1 MNAEIISIGDELLIG
16 QRLNTNAPF
25 IASEMA
31 MAGIGVGRIIVCAD
45 EEKAIEEQLA
55 ESLERSDVVL
65 VTGGLGPTRDDRTK
79 QAVKNLLR
87 SDFVLDEGVYAR
99 TVERYRKNGRQPA
112 PYLRE
117 NAMVLEGSRVID
129 NEKGLAPG
137 MIIRCDEAYPDTWL
151 VLMPGVPREMEE
163 MIQNGVIPFFS
174 AVSGNVIVHAHI
186 RTTGTGETV
195 LSELIRPIE
204 DALPKGTSLA
214 YLPHTA
220 GVALRVSSSGSDR
233 EAVEEENRAIVDAVS
248 EKVREFVYAE
258 EDITLEE
265 SVGRMLA
272 ARGMTIA
279 CAESCTGGLV
289 ASRLTDVSGSSRY
302 FLQGFVVYSNAS
314 KEKALGV
321 RSSTLVSHG
330 AVSEQVAGEMAEGCL
345 HVTGADITVSS
356 TGIAGPLGGTETKP
370 VGTVCLGVALR
381 SENGMVVCKTE
392 TVHTRGDRLRNKI
405 RFSEAAL
412 RMVWKTLRDLPERG

>member
-31 MAGIGVGRIIVCAD
+31 AAGIGVGRIIVCSD
-45 EEKAIEEQLA
+45 QETSIEDQLA
-55 ESLERSDVVL
+55 ESLERSDIVL

-79 QAVKNLLR
+79 QAVGSLLSRNLV
-87 SDFVLDEGVYAR
+87 FDEGVYAQ
-99 TVERYRKNGRQPA
+99 TVERYRNYRREPA

-117 NAMVLEGSRVID
+117 NAMILEGARVIR
-129 NEKGLAPG
+129 NETGLAPG
-137 MIIRCDEAYPDTWL
+137 MIIRCDEAYPDRWL

-163 MIQNGVIPFFS
+163 MIRNGVIPFFS
-174 AVSGNVIVHAHI
+174 EISGGVIVHAHI

-204 DALPKGTSLA
+204 DVLPEGTSLA

-220 GVALRVSSSGSDR
+220 GVALRVSTSGSDR
-233 EAVEEENRAIVDAVS
+233 ETVEEQNRAIADAIR
-248 EKVREFVYAE
+248 EKVGEFIYAN

-265 SVGRMLA
+265 SVGKMLA
-272 ARGMTIA
+272 DRSLTIA

-321 RSSTLVSHG
+321 RSSTLVAHG
-330 AVSEQVAGEMAEGCL
+330 AVSEEVAGEMAEGCL
-345 HVTGADITVSS
+345 AATGADITVSS
-356 TGIAGPLGGTETKP
+356 TGIAGPLGGLETKP
-370 VGTVCLGVALR
+370 VGTVCLGVAFR
-381 SENGMVVCKTE
+381 GENGMVECRTE
-392 TVHTRGDRLRNKI
+392 TVHVRGDRLRNKI

-412 RMVWKTLRDLPERG
+412 RMVWKTLRDLPV

>member
-31 MAGIGVGRIIVCAD
+31 AAGIGVGRIIVCSD
-45 EEKAIEEQLA
+45 QETSIEDQLA
-55 ESLERSDVVL
+55 ESLERSDIVL

-79 QAVKNLLR
+79 QAVGSLLSRNLV
-87 SDFVLDEGVYAR
+87 FDEGVYAQ
-99 TVERYRKNGRQPA
+99 TVERYRNYRREPA

-117 NAMVLEGSRVID
+117 NAMILEGARVIR
-129 NEKGLAPG
+129 NETGLAPG
-137 MIIRCDEAYPDTWL
+137 MIIRCDEAYPDRWL

-163 MIQNGVIPFFS
+163 MIRNGVIPFFS
-174 AVSGNVIVHAHI
+174 EISGGVIVHAHI

-204 DALPKGTSLA
+204 DVLPEGTSLA

-220 GVALRVSSSGSDR
+220 GVALRVSTSGSDR
-233 EAVEEENRAIVDAVS
+233 ETVEEQNRAIADAIR
-248 EKVREFVYAE
+248 EKVGEFIYAN

-265 SVGRMLA
+265 SVGKMLA
-272 ARGMTIA
+272 DRGLTIA

-321 RSSTLVSHG
+321 RSSTLVAHG
-330 AVSEQVAGEMAEGCL
+330 AVSEEVAGEMAEGCL
-345 HVTGADITVSS
+345 AATGADITVSS
-356 TGIAGPLGGTETKP
+356 TGIAGPLGGLETKP
-370 VGTVCLGVALR
+370 VGTVCLGVAFR
-381 SENGMVVCKTE
+381 GENGMVECRTE
-392 TVHTRGDRLRNKI
+392 TVHVRGDRLRNKI

-412 RMVWKTLRDLPERG
+412 RMVWKTLRDLPV